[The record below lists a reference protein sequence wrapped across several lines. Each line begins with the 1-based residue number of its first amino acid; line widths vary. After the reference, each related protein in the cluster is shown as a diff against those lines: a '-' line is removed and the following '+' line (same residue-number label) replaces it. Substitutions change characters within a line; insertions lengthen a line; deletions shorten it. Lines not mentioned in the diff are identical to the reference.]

1 MKIPPILERNSFALS
16 FLIRKDKI
24 NKEGNVPLYMRITID
39 KAKAEY
45 ATGERLSLSIW
56 NEGKIKGNSGT
67 AKRIKDTMDT
77 LRGRV
82 MDIKNNYR
90 DSETPLTARLIV
102 DILNGKLVVKSKSL
116 LEVFKL
122 HNGMVYNLIGID
134 YAKATYSR
142 YQTTMNH
149 VAEYIKT
156 KYKKNDIS
164 LPDLNYDFIRGLE
177 IYFKKDRACN
187 HNTTMK
193 YIKNL
198 KVITH
203 YALKNEWMAV
213 DPFINFEC
221 KIEKV
226 ERPFLSEEELQL
238 LINKEFAID
247 RLDLVRDMF
256 LFACYTGLAYVDVA
270 KLSVDNLRQGVDGNL
285 WIYLHRTKT
294 NVKSTIPLSP
304 IPLSILKKYKEY
316 PQVEDKGVL
325 LPILSNQKMNAYLK
339 EVADLCGI
347 TKHLTFHVARH
358 TFATTVTLEKGVSLE
373 SVANMLGHSSTRTTE
388 DYSKVTEVK
397 IANETKDIFY

>member
-1 MKIPPILERNSFALS
+1 MKNESLERNTFAIL
-16 FLIRKDKI
+16 FYIRKDKV
-24 NKEGNVPLYMRITID
+24 NKNGEVPVYMRITID
-39 KAKAEY
+39 KTKAEY
-45 ATGERLSLSIW
+45 ATGERIPPSIW
-56 NEGKIKGNSGT
+56 NEGRVKGNSGP
-67 AKRIKDTMDT
+67 AKRIKELMNV
-77 LRGRV
+77 LRSRV
-82 MDIKNNYR
+82 MDIRATYPTN
-90 DSETPLTARLIV
+90 EEPITPRYIV
-102 DILNGKLVVKSKSL
+102 DTLNGKLVVKSKSL

-149 VAEYIKT
+149 IAEYIKT
-156 KYKKNDIS
+156 KYKKSDVS
-164 LPDLNYDFIRGLE
+164 LTDLNYDFIRGLE
-177 IYFKKDRACN
+177 IYFKKDRECN

-238 LINKEFAID
+238 LINKEFPID

-256 LFACYTGLAYVDVA
+256 LFACYTGLAYVDVS
-270 KLSVDNLRQGVDGNL
+270 KLTKDNLRQGIDGNL
-285 WIYLHRTKT
+285 WIYIHRTKT
-294 NVKSTIPLSP
+294 NVKSTIPLSS
-304 IPLSILKKYKEY
+304 IPLGILKKYKHHPLVKDQES
-316 PQVEDKGVL
+316 L

-388 DYSKVTEVK
+388 DYSKVTEIK
-397 IANETKDIFY
+397 IAKETKDIFY